1 MPRADRAPG
10 TSARAT
16 PFWRVCALFLGTF
29 ALLQWGWGA
38 ARETWIER
46 VVVHTA
52 TVKPAA
58 FFVNLITPQAAATA
72 AGPSIKAQ
80 GGGLNILNGCEG
92 TEIMFLLLA
101 AFAAAPMRWRDRFL
115 GLAIG
120 IAGVFVLNQARILA
134 LFYAFRSHRPLFDA
148 LHTLV
153 LPAAL
158 VAAVAFYFYVF
169 LHRHRAA
176 LA

>member
-1 MPRADRAPG
+1 MPQPDQVLAAPAK
-10 TSARAT
+10 AR
-16 PFWRVCALFLGTF
+16 PFWRVCAIFLGTF

-46 VVVHTA
+46 ALVHTA

-58 FFVNLITPQAAATA
+58 FFVNLITPDAGATA
-72 AGPSIKAQ
+72 AGPSIKAR

-92 TEIMFLLLA
+92 TEVMFLLLA
-101 AFAAAPMRWRDRFL
+101 AFAAVPMRWRDRFM

-120 IAGVFVLNQARILA
+120 ITGVFVLNQARILA
-134 LFYAFRSHRPLFDA
+134 LFYAFRSHRPLFDT

-153 LPAAL
+153 LPALL
-158 VAAVAFYFYVF
+158 VAVVALYFYVF
-169 LHRHRAA
+169 LHRHRAR